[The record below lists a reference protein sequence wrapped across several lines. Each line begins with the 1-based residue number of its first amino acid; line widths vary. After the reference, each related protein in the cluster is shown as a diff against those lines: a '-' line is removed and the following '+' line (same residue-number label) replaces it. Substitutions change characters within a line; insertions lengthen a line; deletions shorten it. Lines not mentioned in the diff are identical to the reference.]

1 MVQIKKILYASSL
14 SDGSKAV
21 YEYAIQMALQNNAEI
36 IFVHAIS
43 PISEMSKFYIDQYIP
58 KSLTQKVRKEGEQ
71 KILEQMRERVNAF
84 NEEELSR
91 IAPDR
96 TVPLRKVVA
105 YGEHSRVILEMADK
119 EDVDVI
125 VMGTAKNR
133 DDISKSY
140 TTREVLRKAKV
151 PVFVVP
157 IRA

>member
-1 MVQIKKILYASSL
+1 MIQIKKILYASSL

-43 PISEMSKFYIDQYIP
+43 PMSEMSKFYINQYIP
-58 KSLTQKVRKEGEQ
+58 QHLIQKVRQEGEQ
-71 KILEQMRERVNAF
+71 KIIDEMRERVNQF
-84 NEEELSR
+84 NQEELSR
-91 IAPDR
+91 IAPGQQ
-96 TVPLRKVVA
+96 VSLRKIVA
-105 YGEHSRVILEMADK
+105 YGEHSRVILEIADK
-119 EDVDVI
+119 ENVDMI

-140 TTREVLRKAKV
+140 TTREVLKKAKV

-157 IRA
+157 IRT